1 MNSIPCKEYLIGNA
15 KKSNTE
21 KCRQVSKVQLFK
33 TNSGKDTKA
42 QLAELNIKLKET
54 VKLTELWNDFLS
66 SIR

>member
-1 MNSIPCKEYLIGNA
+1 M
-15 KKSNTE
+15 
-21 KCRQVSKVQLFK
+21 QVGVQSAIVQ
-33 TNSGKDTKA
+33 TTSGKDTKA